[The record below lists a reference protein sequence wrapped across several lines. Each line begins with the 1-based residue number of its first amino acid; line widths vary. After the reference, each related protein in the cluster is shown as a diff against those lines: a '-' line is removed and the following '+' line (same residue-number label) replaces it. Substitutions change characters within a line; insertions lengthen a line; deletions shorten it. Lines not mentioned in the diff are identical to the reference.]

1 MSDKRMTDGQ
11 IVHGEA
17 SKGMSDAEI
26 ERYIFEIRKWPRRP
40 SDYGPTTESIIRRYL
55 RGEIEIGTPS
65 GGGGPAAEPTA
76 VGTPAPK
83 GAAGSTVA
91 GNEYDPVA
99 DSLGSYDTALEALR
113 NR

>member
-55 RGEIEIGTPS
+55 RGEIELGPQ
-65 GGGGPAAEPTA
+65 GGGTGPATEPGA
-76 VGTPAPK
+76 MGTPAPE
-83 GAAGSTVA
+83 GGSGSTMADDKWKTVDA
-91 GNEYDPVA
+91 NGNYE
-99 DSLGSYDTALEALR
+99 LALEEMR
-113 NR
+113 RK